1 MKIPPGL
8 ITPLKEIVVG
18 LLSARRISLAEISL
32 TFVGTVRIRRLNR
45 EYLGKDRVTDVLAF
59 NLSGGGTDSTGGR
72 NSRSP
77 LVGDIYVCV
86 PRAKK
91 QAADHGISVGEELVR
106 LAVHGVLHLLGYD
119 HENETDSRRMNRLQE
134 NLVSSYRAGCQHC

>member
-1 MKIPPGL
+1 
-8 ITPLKEIVVG
+8 
-18 LLSARRISLAEISL
+18 L
-32 TFVGTVRIRRLNR
+32 TFVGAVRIRKLNR
-45 EYLGKDRVTDVLAF
+45 EYLGRDRVTDVLAF
-59 NLSGGGTDSTGGR
+59 DLSGEGPDSAGCR

-91 QAADHGISVGEELVR
+91 QAADHGIPAEEELVR

-119 HENETDSRRMNRLQE
+119 HQSESGSLRMNRLQE
-134 NLVSSYRAGCQHC
+134 GLVNGYRAGRPH

>member
-1 MKIPPGL
+1 
-8 ITPLKEIVVG
+8 VG
-18 LLSARRISLAEISL
+18 LLSARKIKQAEISL

-45 EYLGKDRVTDVLAF
+45 EYLGRDRVTDVLAF
-59 NLSGGGTDSTGGR
+59 DLSGGEEDSTGGR
-72 NSRSP
+72 NSHSP

-91 QAADHGISVGEELVR
+91 QAADHGIPAWEELVR

-134 NLVSSYRAGCQHC
+134 NLVSGYRAGRQH